1 MTETAGQL
9 VLYGSAGS
17 TSSALNQTKNN
28 GNVFENIDFQNINPQ
43 ELGIV
48 INLL

>member
-28 GNVFENIDFQNINPQ
+28 KP
-43 ELGIV
+43 V
-48 INLL
+48 IKKFT